1 MIFIYHSEIS
11 IISGEQRQE
20 GQAYWR
26 NMDLLFLGG
35 KRGIKKK
42 KQTLGTLLP
51 RATLDTC
58 LGLDLVP
65 HHGPTLTSTHV
76 QSPRSP
82 ALTGGARVSERRQG
96 QVPSERAG

>member
-1 MIFIYHSEIS
+1 MIFIYHSEMS

-35 KRGIKKK
+35 KGELKK
-42 KQTLGTLLP
+42 KQTLEILLP

-58 LGLDLVP
+58 LGLGLVP
-65 HHGPTLTSTHV
+65 HHSPTLTSTHV
-76 QSPRSP
+76 QTPRSS
-82 ALTGGARVSERRQG
+82 ALTWRGTGIRKK
-96 QVPSERAG
+96 AGPGPL